1 MSLSVCRQ
9 CRREGI
15 KLFLKG
21 DRCFTDKCA
30 IARRTYAPGLHGQR
44 RGKLSAYG
52 LQLRE
57 KQKVK
62 RIYGLRERPFRRL
75 FAEAERQKGIT
86 GETLLVLL
94 ERRLDNIVWRMG
106 FARSLKEAR
115 KWVKHRHF
123 QVNGK
128 LVTLPSYPVQKG
140 DKIAVREPS
149 RKIRGIV
156 ESVEGAPRR
165 GVPAW
170 LKLEKEKMEGEV
182 TDFPRRE
189 QLTMPIEEQLI
200 VELYSK

>member
-30 IARRTYAPGLHGQR
+30 IERRTYAPGLHGQR
-44 RGKLSAYG
+44 RKKLSAYG

-62 RIYGLRERPFRRL
+62 RIYGLRERQFRKL
-75 FAEAERQKGIT
+75 FKEAERQKGIT

-94 ERRLDNIVWRMG
+94 ERRLDNIIWRMG
-106 FARSLKEAR
+106 FARSLQEAR
-115 KWVKHRHF
+115 KWLKHGHF
-123 QVNGK
+123 RVNDAV
-128 LVTLPSYPVQKG
+128 VTIPSYAVAKG
-140 DKIAVREPS
+140 DKITLRERS
-149 RKIRGIV
+149 KKIQGIV
-156 ESVEGAPRR
+156 ESLEGAPRR
-165 GVPAW
+165 GIPAW
-170 LKLEKEKMEGEV
+170 LKLEREKMEGEV
-182 TDFPRRE
+182 IDFPARE